1 MIEVIWHGRGGQG
14 AFTAA
19 RLLGA
24 AASIS
29 GENHSLAFPT
39 FGPER
44 RGAPMQAFTKIDS
57 KKIGNR
63 SAVKKADFVVYL
75 DETLL
80 LDGWQNE
87 LKEGGIVLINSKKT
101 LEDARLKSVD
111 ASGIATE
118 ILGRDIPNTVFLGLL
133 CTLCDHLTLQNAEE
147 AVKNYMPEKLHA
159 KNLAILERVA
169 DADAVLSENETKS
182 AGANR
187 SETPVIEASLGDNEA
202 LEAKDAAETGSLA
215 EEVAVANSKKPARP
229 ECCMPTL
236 QNGEIASKDYAHN
249 TCWHAGWLTTK
260 NAGWRTFRPVI
271 DNEKCTGCLKCYM
284 DCPDGC
290 IYKVE
295 SDEKAV
301 AVDLDFC
308 KGCAMC
314 KNACKFDVI
323 EMVAERGDK

>member
-29 GENHSLAFPT
+29 GENSSLAFPT

-87 LKEGGIVLINSKKT
+87 LKEGGIVLVNSKKT
-101 LEDARLKSVD
+101 FDDARIRSVD

-133 CTLCDHLTLQNAEE
+133 CTLCDHLTLGNAEE

-159 KNLAILERVA
+159 KNLAVLERVSNA
-169 DADAVLSENETKS
+169 ESVLAENENKTTNTNEVESEVSDANLGASEGKASATSDNNAEKSSEN
-182 AGANR
+182 AGRPACHIPALQ
-187 SETPVIEASLGDNEA
+187 SE
-202 LEAKDAAETGSLA
+202 
-215 EEVAVANSKKPARP
+215 
-229 ECCMPTL
+229 
-236 QNGEIASKDYAHN
+236 QIATKDYAHN

-271 DNEKCTGCLKCYM
+271 DDEKCTGCLKCYM

-295 SDEKAV
+295 SDAKAV

-308 KGCAMC
+308 KGCVMC
-314 KNACKFDVI
+314 KNACKFDAI